1 MALPDNTGPRLSAR
15 ALLVENGK
23 LLLVNAYPD
32 AVNATLETIL
42 WCAPGGGIEKHQ
54 SVPDNLA
61 REVFEETGL
70 TVEIGALVGFNEF
83 HDPDG
88 SFHQVDLF
96 FRARLI
102 SGQLTE
108 NWRDADEIVTQRRFF
123 SRDEL
128 AGIRYKP
135 DRMQQMAFDEGPVIY
150 DPLEQIIL

>member
-1 MALPDNTGPRLSAR
+1 MVLPDNTGPRLAAR
-15 ALLVENGK
+15 ALLVENDK

-32 AVNATLETIL
+32 DVNATLESIL

-70 TVEIGALVGFNEF
+70 TVDIGAMVGFNEF

-96 FRARLI
+96 FRAKLTT
-102 SGQLTE
+102 GQLRDD
-108 NWRDADEIVTQRRFF
+108 WRDADDIVTQRRFF
-123 SRDEL
+123 TRQEL
-128 AGIRYKP
+128 ASIRYKP
-135 DRMQQMAFDEGPVIY
+135 DLMVQMAFEDGPVIY
-150 DPLEQIIL
+150 DGLERLVL

>member
-15 ALLVENGK
+15 ALLVENDR

-32 AVNATLETIL
+32 AVNAALETIL
-42 WCAPGGGIEKHQ
+42 WCAPGGGIERHQ

-83 HDPDG
+83 HDPKG

-96 FRARLI
+96 FRARLV

-108 NWRDADEIVTQRRFF
+108 SWRDADDIVTQRRFF

-128 AGIRYKP
+128 ADIRYKP
-135 DRMQQMAFDEGPVIY
+135 DRMGQMAFDDGPVIY

>member
-15 ALLVENGK
+15 ALLVENDR

-32 AVNATLETIL
+32 DVNAALDTIL

-54 SVPDNLA
+54 SVPNNLA

-70 TVEIGALVGFNEF
+70 TVEIGAMVGFNEF

-96 FRARLI
+96 FRAKLLNGELRDD
-102 SGQLTE
+102 
-108 NWRDADEIVTQRRFF
+108 WRDADDIVTQRRFF
-123 SRDEL
+123 TRDEL
-128 AGIRYKP
+128 ANIRYKP
-135 DRMQQMAFDEGPVIY
+135 DRMAQMAFDDGPVIY
-150 DPLEQIIL
+150 DPLERIIL

>member
-15 ALLVENGK
+15 ALLVENGR

-32 AVNATLETIL
+32 AVNAALETIL

-83 HDPDG
+83 HDPEG

-96 FRARLI
+96 FRARLV

-108 NWRDADEIVTQRRFF
+108 SWRDADEIVTQRRFF

-135 DRMQQMAFDEGPVIY
+135 DRMQQMAFGEGPVIY

>member
-15 ALLVENGK
+15 ALLVENDR

-32 AVNATLETIL
+32 AVNAALETIL
-42 WCAPGGGIEKHQ
+42 WCAPGGGIERHQ

-61 REVFEETGL
+61 REVFEEIGL

-83 HDPDG
+83 HDPKG

-96 FRARLI
+96 FRARLV

-108 NWRDADEIVTQRRFF
+108 SWRDADDIVTQRRFF

-135 DRMQQMAFDEGPVIY
+135 DRMGQMAFDDGPVIY

>member
-15 ALLVENGK
+15 ALVVEDDR
-23 LLLVNAYPD
+23 LLLVNAYGD
-32 AVNATLETIL
+32 DVNATLETIL

-61 REVFEETGL
+61 REVHEETGL

-96 FRARLI
+96 FRAKLM
-102 SGQLTE
+102 SGHLSDT
-108 NWRDADEIVTQRRFF
+108 WRDADDTVTQRRFF
-123 SRDEL
+123 TRGEL
-128 AGIRYKP
+128 ANIRYKP
-135 DRMQQMAFDEGPVIY
+135 DRMAQMAFDDGPVIF
-150 DPLEQIIL
+150 DPLERIVL

>member
-15 ALLVENGK
+15 ALVVEDER
-23 LLLVNAYPD
+23 LLLVNAYGD
-32 AVNATLETIL
+32 DVNAALETIL

-61 REVFEETGL
+61 REVHEETGL

-96 FRARLI
+96 FRAKLM
-102 SGQLTE
+102 SGHLSDT
-108 NWRDADEIVTQRRFF
+108 WRDADDIVTQRRFF
-123 SRDEL
+123 TRDEL
-128 AGIRYKP
+128 KSIRYKP
-135 DRMQQMAFDEGPVIY
+135 YRMAQMAFDDGPVIY
-150 DPLEQIIL
+150 DPLEHIIL